1 MENNTDFPVQ
11 DPVANAYMP
20 TSSQN
25 QQYNSVQRPNPTIF
39 NLIKRIFSILLSI
52 FIILFG
58 IINLLI
64 FLTQLG
70 NIFGILNQLLFHT
83 TYLDFGGQIGVIQYL
98 TPKLL
103 TLPFSILLIS
113 SGFLII
119 AHKSLGK
126 KLFLAALLIVLLQ
139 AILGAI
145 LYSYSL
151 REQSKS
157 EEEHRQWQRDIQTVD
172 KSTVT
177 DLSTIWE
184 LKDPQLC
191 KNIKNY
197 RTRWNCI
204 VQFEDDSLFTLDYC
218 SDLTNEH
225 DKNLCMSDVAESQKD
240 KNICYTIPDTFR
252 KNACI
257 ADVAVKTKD
266 ESLCSEVENIQDL
279 QNTCIV
285 DVGEEL
291 NDPSYCERASNQG
304 KKDLCYNNLIVRTYT
319 QFG

>member
-119 AHKSLGK
+119 AHNFVPRERLELSFPCG
-126 KLFLAALLIVLLQ
+126 
-139 AILGAI
+139 
-145 LYSYSL
+145 SY
-151 REQSKS
+151 
-157 EEEHRQWQRDIQTVD
+157 H
-172 KSTVT
+172 
-177 DLSTIWE
+177 
-184 LKDPQLC
+184 LKVVRLPISPPRHYL
-191 KNIKNY
+191 
-197 RTRWNCI
+197 TR
-204 VQFEDDSLFTLDYC
+204 
-218 SDLTNEH
+218 
-225 DKNLCMSDVAESQKD
+225 
-240 KNICYTIPDTFR
+240 
-252 KNACI
+252 
-257 ADVAVKTKD
+257 
-266 ESLCSEVENIQDL
+266 
-279 QNTCIV
+279 
-285 DVGEEL
+285 
-291 NDPSYCERASNQG
+291 
-304 KKDLCYNNLIVRTYT
+304 
-319 QFG
+319 